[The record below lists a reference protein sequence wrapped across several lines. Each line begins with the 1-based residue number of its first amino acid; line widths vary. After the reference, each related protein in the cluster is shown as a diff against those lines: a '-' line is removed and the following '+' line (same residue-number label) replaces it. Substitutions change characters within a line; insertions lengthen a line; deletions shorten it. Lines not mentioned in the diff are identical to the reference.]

1 MLHASSRRSARL
13 FTPIFLRWV
22 PKGRVLQPE
31 LGFVAS
37 KRDIERFEKGA
48 IKIWSVQ
55 QPKPLTKS
63 FVEVVMEREPWRGNP
78 RGQ

>member
-1 MLHASSRRSARL
+1 
-13 FTPIFLRWV
+13 
-22 PKGRVLQPE
+22 VLQPE

-37 KRDIERFEKGA
+37 KRDIERFGKGA